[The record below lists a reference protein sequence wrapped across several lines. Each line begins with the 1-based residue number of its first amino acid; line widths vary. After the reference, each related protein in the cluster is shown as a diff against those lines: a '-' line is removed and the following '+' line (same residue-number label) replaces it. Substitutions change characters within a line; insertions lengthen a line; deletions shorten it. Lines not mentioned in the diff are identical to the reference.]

1 MKKTSKL
8 LIALAASGLAC
19 SSANAAIIASTSF
32 GGTAATPTGDTGF
45 SSTKW
50 ASTAGGATAS
60 SATFTAGDVS
70 GTIPLAYTASGFTN
84 TGNYIQTYNSPAFAT
99 LSSTINVETAG
110 TYYFSFL
117 YRVNAAATVSNGG
130 FSLYSGTTERVQIG
144 MGSTVSNP
152 DTMRISEVGGSSGVA
167 ITGSDSFV
175 TGTDTIWVVG
185 RIDTALGADSVALRF
200 FKGADAMVAE
210 DFTGSQSTS
219 LSLSIG
225 ANITDIRFNSGGGTN
240 PTQQFDEFRLGAT
253 YADVTAI
260 PEPSSY
266 AIFSGLLAFG
276 LLNRRRRH

>member
-1 MKKTSKL
+1 MRTTKTL
-8 LIALAASGLAC
+8 LLLAVGLGMAGSASAAL
-19 SSANAAIIASTSF
+19 IASTSF
-32 GGTAATPTGDTGF
+32 GGTAAAPTGNTGF
-45 SSTKW
+45 SSSIW

-60 SATFTAGDVS
+60 SATFTAGDMS
-70 GTIPLAYTASGFTN
+70 GTIPSAYTASGFTN

-99 LSSTINVETAG
+99 LSSTINVETEG

-152 DTMRISEVGGSSGVA
+152 NAMRISEVGGSAGVA
-167 ITGSDSFV
+167 LTASSSFV

-185 RIDTALGADSVALRF
+185 RIDTAIGTDSVALRF

-210 DFTGSQSTS
+210 DFTGDQSTS

-225 ANITDIRFNSGGGTN
+225 ANITNIRFNSGGGTN
-240 PTQQFDEFRLGAT
+240 PTQQFDEFRLGTT
-253 YADVTAI
+253 YADVV
-260 PEPSSY
+260 PEPSTY
-266 AIFSGLLAFG
+266 AMFAGLMALG
-276 LLNRRRRH
+276 LVMIRRRLRS